1 MITPQQVEKR
11 LFDLSK
17 EMDEAHGNLVQ
28 AEQEFHAASANY
40 EIAMAKAR
48 MKNAH
53 SDLKMTATMREDQ
66 ALIENEA
73 MHLRLAIAEASVKA
87 SRANVNRIRTQVDI
101 TRSISSSIK
110 ATLEL

>member
-1 MITPQQVEKR
+1 
-11 LFDLSK
+11 
-17 EMDEAHGNLVQ
+17 
-28 AEQEFHAASANY
+28 
-40 EIAMAKAR
+40 
-48 MKNAH
+48 MKNSH

-87 SRANVNRIRTQVDI
+87 SRANVNRIKTQVDI

>member
-1 MITPQQVEKR
+1 VITPQQVEKR

-17 EMDEAHGNLVQ
+17 EMDEAHSDLVQ
-28 AEQEFHAASANY
+28 AEHEFHTATANY
-40 EIAMAKAR
+40 EIAMAKSR
-48 MKNAH
+48 MKNSH

>member
-1 MITPQQVEKR
+1 MITPQQIEKR
-11 LFDLSK
+11 LHDLSL
-17 EMDEAHGNLVQ
+17 EMNQAHNDLVEAEH
-28 AEQEFHAASANY
+28 EFHSASATY
-40 EIAMAKAR
+40 EVAMAKAR
-48 MKNAH
+48 MKNSH

-87 SRANVNRIRTQVDI
+87 SRANVNRIKTQVDI

>member
-17 EMDEAHGNLVQ
+17 EMDEAHADLVG
-28 AEQEFHAASANY
+28 AEQEFHSASANY
-40 EIAMAKAR
+40 EIAMAKSR
-48 MKNAH
+48 MKNSH

-87 SRANVNRIRTQVDI
+87 SRG
-101 TRSISSSIK
+101 
-110 ATLEL
+110 